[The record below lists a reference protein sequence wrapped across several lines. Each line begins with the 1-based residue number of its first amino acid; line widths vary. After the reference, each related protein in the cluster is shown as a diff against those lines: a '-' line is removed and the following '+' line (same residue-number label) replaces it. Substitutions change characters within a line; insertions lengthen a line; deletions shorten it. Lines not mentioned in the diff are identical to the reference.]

1 MPLEISVGP
10 PIITINQ
17 GNTFLVSEL
26 NGEINADTE
35 LGVYSNDTRF
45 ISHYALSINGKK
57 WHRLSSGAPIYYQ
70 ALYYLSNPLVDTV
83 AGEIKEG
90 HLVLK
95 IKREAGTAINEDLE
109 ICNYSTKPVQF
120 IFELQ
125 LESDFADI
133 FEVRSHKVV
142 RRGSIVTAY
151 DAEQREL
158 STRYKNKDFDREML
172 YRILDCS
179 SPVQYANGSLTFEI
193 ALLPQ
198 QVWSAAS
205 RMELICGG
213 KRRTDALAD
222 AQTMK
227 QLHKSWDEGATRLT
241 SVNEDVYRLYNQSIS
256 DLGGLRMFDHDFTDQ
271 QSWFP
276 AAGVPWYFSL
286 FGRDS
291 LIIALQLMMAQPQ
304 LAIGTLQTL
313 GEQQASTDDPY
324 TDAEPGKIL
333 HELRTGELAHF
344 KAIPHTPY
352 FGSWD
357 ATPLYLVTLHESW
370 KWLADDAFVKKQ
382 KDVALRCLDWI
393 DKYGDIDGD
402 GFQEYR
408 TRSNQ
413 GYENM
418 VWKDST
424 DCIIYPN
431 GDNVPQPKAV
441 CELQGY
447 VFDAWVRMAELFD
460 YLGDTSRSKE
470 LVQKALAMRE
480 RFEKAFWC
488 PQDKIFALTLDPDK
502 KAVPTVASN
511 MGHLLWSG
519 IATPEKAAMVKN
531 RLMQD
536 DMWTGWGMRTLSSD
550 HISYNPHSYHAGS
563 IWPHDN
569 GIIAMGFKRYGYDKE
584 CALIARGISEAASHF
599 QEYRLPELWAGIAPD
614 GANFPV
620 QYRGA
625 NIPQG
630 WAAGTVFHLLQ
641 SILGLSANAPADEL
655 YVDPVLPYWMPELVL
670 KGMKVGKHVIDLEFA
685 QGDDEAEWRALKN
698 EQGLKIIKRPF
709 MPLLG

>member
-1 MPLEISVGP
+1 MI
-10 PIITINQ
+10 
-17 GNTFLVSEL
+17 
-26 NGEINADTE
+26 
-35 LGVYSNDTRF
+35 
-45 ISHYALSINGKK
+45 
-57 WHRLSSGAPIYYQ
+57 
-70 ALYYLSNPLVDTV
+70 
-83 AGEIKEG
+83 
-90 HLVLK
+90 
-95 IKREAGTAINEDLE
+95 
-109 ICNYSTKPVQF
+109 
-120 IFELQ
+120 
-125 LESDFADI
+125 
-133 FEVRSHKVV
+133 
-142 RRGSIVTAY
+142 
-151 DAEQREL
+151 
-158 STRYKNKDFDREML
+158 
-172 YRILDCS
+172 
-179 SPVQYANGSLTFEI
+179 
-193 ALLPQ
+193 
-198 QVWSAAS
+198 
-205 RMELICGG
+205 
-213 KRRTDALAD
+213 
-222 AQTMK
+222 
-227 QLHKSWDEGATRLT
+227 
-241 SVNEDVYRLYNQSIS
+241 
-256 DLGGLRMFDHDFTDQ
+256 TDQ

-370 KWLADDAFVKKQ
+370 KWLSDDAFVKKQ

-502 KAVPTVASN
+502 KAVPTEIGRA
-511 MGHLLWSG
+511 
-519 IATPEKAAMVKN
+519 
-531 RLMQD
+531 
-536 DMWTGWGMRTLSSD
+536 
-550 HISYNPHSYHAGS
+550 
-563 IWPHDN
+563 
-569 GIIAMGFKRYGYDKE
+569 
-584 CALIARGISEAASHF
+584 
-599 QEYRLPELWAGIAPD
+599 
-614 GANFPV
+614 
-620 QYRGA
+620 
-625 NIPQG
+625 
-630 WAAGTVFHLLQ
+630 
-641 SILGLSANAPADEL
+641 
-655 YVDPVLPYWMPELVL
+655 
-670 KGMKVGKHVIDLEFA
+670 HV
-685 QGDDEAEWRALKN
+685 
-698 EQGLKIIKRPF
+698 
-709 MPLLG
+709 